1 MKAVIINNFGELDVL
16 ELAEIEEPKISPNEV
31 LVKIK
36 AVSINHID
44 IWIRKGINIRP
55 KLPHILGADISGIV
69 VDKGSEVKNVEIG
82 DEVILAPA
90 ISCNNCYECIS
101 GNDNFCKSYSILG
114 EHVWGGY
121 REYINIRSEF
131 VFKKPKN
138 LNFIESASFPL
149 VFLTAYNALIRRG
162 NLNRDEVILIMSGG
176 SGVGSSAIQIAKKL
190 INAYVITTVS
200 SDEKIQK
207 AYEIGADYVINWKKQ
222 DIVEEIKNKFGRI
235 DMVLDHTGKMHL
247 NNLIKIV
254 KNGGRIITYGATS
267 GHLAEIDLRHIFYR
281 QISIIGSTMGRRADL
296 MKIINY
302 FENNLFK
309 PVIYRVLPLKDV
321 KEGHRIIESGEV
333 FGKVVLEL

>member
-1 MKAVIINNFGELDVL
+1 MKAVILKDFGDLDVL
-16 ELAEIEEPKISPNEV
+16 EYTEINEPKITPNEV

-36 AVSINHID
+36 AVSLNHID

-69 VDKGSEVKNVEIG
+69 VDVGSEVKNVKIG

-90 ISCNNCYECIS
+90 ISCNLCYECIS

-121 REYINIRSEF
+121 REYINIDHRF
-131 VFKKPKN
+131 VFKKPNN
-138 LNFIESASFPL
+138 LNFIESASFIL
-149 VFLTAYNALIRRG
+149 VSLTAYNALVRRG
-162 NLNRDEVILIMSGG
+162 NLNRNEIILIMSAG
-176 SGVGSSAIQIAKKL
+176 SGVGSVAIQIAKKL
-190 INAYVITTVS
+190 LNAYVITTVG
-200 SDEKIQK
+200 SDEKIGK
-207 AYEIGADYVINWKKQ
+207 AYDIGADYVINWKRQ

-247 NNLIKIV
+247 NNLIKIL
-254 KNGGRIITYGATS
+254 KNGGRIVTYGATS

-281 QISIIGSTMGRRADL
+281 QISIIGSTMGKRSDL
-296 MKIINY
+296 FKIIKY
-302 FENNLFK
+302 YEEGILK
-309 PVIYRVLPLKDV
+309 PVIYKVLPLKDAR
-321 KEGHRIIESGEV
+321 EGHSIIESGEV